1 MASTEQRT
9 GFRLWGGGTPAQP
22 AESDQLV
29 ADDAA
34 VATTDA
40 APAADE
46 PAVATTDAAPAAD
59 EPAVTSTAVEAPAA
73 AQPAAP
79 TAARRPA
86 RFLADLVRAMRA
98 AAEESR
104 TATLDAF
111 RQDAKSFVAGV
122 HARSAAEVEQLR
134 RLADDDVTAI
144 KEWSKGEIARIR
156 AETDE
161 QISGRKQELEL
172 SLEGHAALIER
183 EIDHMQAR
191 ITAYEAK
198 MDAFFG
204 GLEGVEDAGEFAALA
219 AQMPDPPMLEEADA
233 AARQEALAAL
243 VRETAEAAVQAEAE
257 AETEAA
263 PVAETES
270 AVTTDPRLAA
280 LGLDTP
286 LDAALELEAEA
297 AAPLQEPIEELSE
310 ESIAA
315 RLGDLGS
322 LPMNGRSGRS
332 VTTNVVVVGLVSVAS
347 IASFKR
353 HLARLPGIQSVG
365 VSSGPDG
372 EFVFKATHDPDVSL
386 GDAVPMLPG
395 FAARV
400 VAAGEGVLNISARD
414 PESEA

>member
-98 AAEESR
+98 AAE
-104 TATLDAF
+104 
-111 RQDAKSFVAGV
+111 
-122 HARSAAEVEQLR
+122 VEQLR

-191 ITAYEAK
+191 FTANDAQ

-204 GLEGVEDAGEFAALA
+204 GLEGVED
-219 AQMPDPPMLEEADA
+219 
-233 AARQEALAAL
+233 
-243 VRETAEAAVQAEAE
+243 
-257 AETEAA
+257 
-263 PVAETES
+263 
-270 AVTTDPRLAA
+270 
-280 LGLDTP
+280 
-286 LDAALELEAEA
+286 
-297 AAPLQEPIEELSE
+297 
-310 ESIAA
+310 
-315 RLGDLGS
+315 
-322 LPMNGRSGRS
+322 
-332 VTTNVVVVGLVSVAS
+332 
-347 IASFKR
+347 
-353 HLARLPGIQSVG
+353 
-365 VSSGPDG
+365 
-372 EFVFKATHDPDVSL
+372 
-386 GDAVPMLPG
+386 
-395 FAARV
+395 
-400 VAAGEGVLNISARD
+400 
-414 PESEA
+414 